1 MGNTQLCAVENAA
14 SKLWKTRERIDFAMP
29 ESAQSKIGKLTFK
42 GLTSLF
48 KNGMKIKKC

>member
-1 MGNTQLCAVENAA
+1 MPRQNYG
-14 SKLWKTRERIDFAMP
+14 KPGRESTLP
-29 ESAQSKIGKLTFK
+29 CKKVHTAQSKIGKLTFK